1 MKVDSIFFVESPLQF
16 SNAVTLIKFKKL
28 VPIIV
33 VRLNGEIDNDS
44 QLSELTLNF
53 SGTRKFI
60 NIKKSNKFTLFY
72 STIKLMLFFTSLKWR
87 GCSCFLGDWRSIWMK
102 AVAYSINPNKVNV
115 IDDGFAT
122 LTVINQLENKIAR
135 NNTKGY
141 LLNCKR
147 FRPTF
152 YTYFPVES
160 DVLNVINLSAKNN
173 NSSIVKEVVNTIMFI
188 GAPLVEKQII
198 KCEDYLLYI
207 TKALSKYPENQ
218 YKNIEYVPHRAEHSD
233 NYNRVAALDNRVS
246 IKKLDQ
252 PIEDYINK
260 NKEVPAVFL
269 SFYSTALYNLSEY
282 AEKSTAVAIYLPFD
296 IISNKYRTQIENV
309 YQFFESKSKVS
320 VLK

>member
-16 SNAVTLIKFKKL
+16 NNAVTLIKLKKL
-28 VPIIV
+28 VPVIV
-33 VRLNGEIDNDS
+33 VRLNGEIDNDR
-44 QLSELTLNF
+44 QLSDLTLNF
-53 SGTRKFI
+53 SGALKFI
-60 NIKKSNKFTLFY
+60 NIKKSDKLALFY
-72 STIKLMLFFTSLKWR
+72 SIIRLTLFFTSLKWR
-87 GCSCFLGDWRSIWMK
+87 ACRCFLGDWRSIWMK
-102 AVAYSINPNKVNV
+102 AVAYSISPSKVNV

-122 LTVINQLENKIAR
+122 LTVLNQLEKKIT
-135 NNTKGY
+135 TKRS
-141 LLNCKR
+141 LFECKR

-160 DVLNVINLSAKNN
+160 DVLNVINLRSKNS
-173 NSSIVKEVVNTIMFI
+173 NSSMVKEITDTIMFI

-198 KCEDYLLYI
+198 NCADYLFYI
-207 TKALSKYPENQ
+207 SKALSKYPENQ
-218 YKNIEYVPHRAEHSD
+218 FKNIEYIPHRAEHSD
-233 NYNRVAALDNRVS
+233 NYNQVAALDNRVS

-252 PIEDYINK
+252 PIEDYIKK
-260 NKEVPAVFL
+260 NREVPAVLL

-282 AEKSTAVAIYLPFD
+282 SEQSTAVAIYLPFN